1 MIKSREHIGFSQRY
15 SQALARI
22 NTNIEGTRRYR
33 RAKNS
38 SFIRKGLWKMA
49 EYKLLINGELVN
61 SNSGKV
67 VDDIGPASGEVVAQ
81 VPQSSVAD
89 VEQAVAAAR
98 AAFDDGRWSRLTH
111 GARATALEKLAQILE
126 AHTGELAELE
136 SLDAGKPIK
145 LARDSDIPFAIDNL
159 HFFAGAARHLSG
171 TAASEYTGAHTSI
184 IRREPIGVVASL
196 APWNYPFMMA
206 AWKIG
211 PALAAGNTVV
221 LKPSVETPLTTLKLG
236 EYALEAGLPPG
247 VLNIVTSGPG
257 VAQALAGHARV
268 NMVSV
273 TGSTESGK
281 HIMRAGAEN
290 IKRVHLE
297 LGGKAPFIVY
307 EDANIEAAANG
318 ALVGGYVNC
327 GQDCTAATRIYVQES
342 IYERFLASFLGKV
355 KQIRVGNP
363 ANEHTDMGPLI
374 SASQRATVEGFVER
388 ALRAGGNVLTGGKR
402 ASVTGLANGFFFEPT
417 VIAEDRNDAEIIQNE
432 VFGPVIVVSR
442 FKTEEEILQKANSVV
457 YGLAASVWTRDIYK
471 AMRATNAIQAG
482 TVWVNDHLPITS
494 EMPHGGYKESGVGKD
509 MSLYSFEE
517 YTQIKH
523 VMIELSGEAR
533 KNWHYTIFGDEG

>member
-1 MIKSREHIGFSQRY
+1 
-15 SQALARI
+15 
-22 NTNIEGTRRYR
+22 
-33 RAKNS
+33 
-38 SFIRKGLWKMA
+38 MA

-61 SNSGKV
+61 SSTGRFS
-67 VDDIGPASGEVVAQ
+67 DDIGPASGEVVAQ
-81 VPQSSVAD
+81 VPQSSIED
-89 VEQAVAAAR
+89 VEKAVAAAR
-98 AAFDDGRWSRLTH
+98 EAFDDGRWSRLPH
-111 GARATALEKLAQILE
+111 GVRAATLENFAKVLE
-126 AHTGELAELE
+126 AHASELAELE

-145 LARDSDIPFAIDNL
+145 LARDSDIPFSIDNL

-171 TAASEYTGAHTSI
+171 AAASEYNGLHTSI

-236 EYALEAGLPPG
+236 EYALEAGLPAG
-247 VLNIVTSGPG
+247 VLNVITSGPG
-257 VAQALAGHARV
+257 VAQALGSHPRV

-281 HIMRAGAEN
+281 HIMRAGAESV
-290 IKRVHLE
+290 KRVHLE

-307 EDANIEAAANG
+307 EDADIEAAANG
-318 ALVGGYVNC
+318 AIVGGYVNC
-327 GQDCTAATRIYVQES
+327 GQDCTAATRIYVQSS
-342 IYERFLASFLGKV
+342 IYDAFLATLLSKARQV
-355 KQIRVGNP
+355 RVGDP
-363 ANEHTDMGPLI
+363 AAESTDMGPLI
-374 SASQRATVEGFVER
+374 SGAQRATVEGFVER

-402 ASVTGLANGFFFEPT
+402 ASVAGLEKGFFFEPT
-417 VIAEDRNDAEIIQNE
+417 VIAEDRNDSEIVQNE
-432 VFGPVIVVSR
+432 VFGPVIVVCR
-442 FKTEEEILQKANSVV
+442 FDSEEEALQKANGVV
-457 YGLAASVWTRDIYK
+457 YGLAASVWTRDIFK
-471 AMRATNAIQAG
+471 AMRASSAIQAG
-482 TVWVNDHLPITS
+482 TVWINDHLPITS
-494 EMPHGGYKESGVGKD
+494 EMPHGGYKESGIGKD

-533 KNWHYTIFGDEG
+533 KGWHYTIFGDA